1 MRRPE
6 PGPRPIRR
14 ALRIIANKPQRERPP
29 IRGRGQDL
37 MHDTVREK
45 TNEPISRRS
54 DVDTFSLRVV
64 AVDVDPQRAT
74 IFPTYVDIKF
84 QAAHGAECGVSL
96 IAFHTGPSPAPAGS
110 KCT

>member
-6 PGPRPIRR
+6 PGARPVRR
-14 ALRIIANKPQRERPP
+14 ALGIIANEPQRERPP
-29 IRGRGQDL
+29 IRDRWQDL
-37 MHDTVREK
+37 VHDTVREK

-74 IFPTYVDIKF
+74 IVPTYVDIKF
-84 QAAHGAECGVSL
+84 QAS
-96 IAFHTGPSPAPAGS
+96 T
-110 KCT
+110 